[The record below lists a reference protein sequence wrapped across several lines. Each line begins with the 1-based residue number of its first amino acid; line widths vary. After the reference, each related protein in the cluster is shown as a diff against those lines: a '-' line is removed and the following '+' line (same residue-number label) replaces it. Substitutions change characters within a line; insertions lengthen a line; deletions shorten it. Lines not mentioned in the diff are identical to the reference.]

1 MPPYEWRRS
10 ARGWGCKSLSGKGL
24 ERIDSTK
31 TEAARRTI
39 QLPWFA
45 VETLRARRG
54 RPYLGQQAVIFPSMA
69 GTLRDPNNF
78 GKQWRTI
85 RAELGSHHAQLPQDD
100 RDLDR

>member
-54 RPYLGQQAVIFPSMA
+54 
-69 GTLRDPNNF
+69 
-78 GKQWRTI
+78 
-85 RAELGSHHAQLPQDD
+85 
-100 RDLDR
+100 